1 MRSFRDYQERIK
13 LDRYAKKD
21 ATAEV
26 SIGDLVIV
34 AIKRKFTRDGE
45 MVESREIGVVQDIED
60 NLSNTVYVVALKN
73 KNKPQD
79 KWEVVK
85 NVERHQI
92 DVLKEK
98 TYEDICDRVAT
109 AVAGDNEF
117 KKQVYDAMVQEK
129 FVPAGRI
136 LAGLGQEGYDLTLFN
151 CYVFSI
157 LQDSRKGIADHWF
170 RIFDTFSRGGGIGWD
185 LSVLRP
191 RGSLVK
197 KVSGRS
203 SGAVTWGEQFSQITG
218 TVEQGGSRRGASMQT
233 LWCWHPDIEEFIHT
247 KAERETFE
255 IDGIPMS
262 RSKELLKNS
271 NVSVLI
277 SDSFM
282 EAVEKDR
289 DWHLVFPDLDDP
301 EYDTVWNGH
310 LKEWEDLG
318 KKIIT
323 YKTLRARD
331 LWNTILRHAWESGE
345 PGILFL
351 ERSNKLSNSYYYSS
365 ISSSN
370 PCAEQVLP
378 ADSVCNLA
386 HINLPKFIKE
396 DIEHY
401 PEDSRTVQE
410 ALECIDFDM
419 LKETTRMGVRFLD
432 SITDLNKYH
441 DASIKDRQ
449 ESERRIGLGI
459 LGLGELLVRLGVR
472 YGSETSG
479 KVTEEIFKNIS
490 TYSYLASADLAEEL
504 GSFPLFDAEKILK
517 SGFLS
522 KHVEEVKAAIREKGL
537 RNVTINTV
545 APTGSVGT
553 MLGTTTGVEPYF
565 LEEWT
570 ARSRIG
576 FSEEEANVL
585 SELKEKYGKDLPEYF
600 VTTDNIKPKEHVRI
614 IAAAQRWVDS
624 SISKTVNLPNSAT
637 VEDVGEAYRELY
649 RTGCKGGTVYRDGS
663 RDKQVLYHAESKNGD
678 FQVEVVDTYMSPH
691 GGILRPKVKAGIG
704 PIVSEETPVGTV
716 HTSIRFHPET
726 GEPYDIFITSG
737 KGDVAADTQAISRL
751 ISIILRWPDG
761 RAVPQA
767 TRLEIIRDQ
776 LHRIPGRGSVGIGP
790 DLVISLPDGIA
801 KTLQHYL
808 AGDLPLSGIPLGRQE
823 IVNIITA
830 VKDEKLRTALLE
842 ILLPEESTEV
852 KDGPTVEEREKEAEL
867 IKSSSGG
874 LSFEICPECSS
885 AGLLEVPGHCSH
897 CVLCG
902 HRYC

>member
-1 MRSFRDYQERIK
+1 M
-13 LDRYAKKD
+13 
-21 ATAEV
+21 
-26 SIGDLVIV
+26 
-34 AIKRKFTRDGE
+34 
-45 MVESREIGVVQDIED
+45 
-60 NLSNTVYVVALKN
+60 N
-73 KNKPQD
+73 
-79 KWEVVK
+79 
-85 NVERHQI
+85 
-92 DVLKEK
+92 
-98 TYEDICDRVAT
+98 
-109 AVAGDNEF
+109 
-117 KKQVYDAMVQEK
+117 
-129 FVPAGRI
+129 
-136 LAGLGQEGYDLTLFN
+136 
-151 CYVFSI
+151 
-157 LQDSRKGIADHWF
+157 
-170 RIFDTFSRGGGIGWD
+170 
-185 LSVLRP
+185 
-191 RGSLVK
+191 
-197 KVSGRS
+197 S
-203 SGAVTWGEQFSQITG
+203 S
-218 TVEQGGSRRGASMQT
+218 